1 MDLADDLAGGRYR
14 LADGLEDT
22 LRRMGERGDI
32 IRLMQ
37 RELTERRLDRT
48 GVEQVVSNDLPEPVV
63 GRLLKRGFSD
73 EHRDRHYMIVDGTD
87 GRVHYVDI
95 GRGDAVPSVPEG
107 ATIRLAPA
115 KLEVIAADRTID
127 EIARA
132 NGGRYSIDLHL
143 RHDPNAS
150 EAYAASHVRRLEAM
164 RRGRD
169 GPERLADGSWIIPD
183 DHLSRAEAFAQRQQ
197 RDRPVALSMLSSRE
211 VGDLATVEAPTW
223 LDRELAN
230 GAIAPVRDAG
240 FGRDVRAALA
250 ARRQWLIEQQLAAG
264 EGREFRLARG
274 AMEELGQRELNDA
287 GARLSR
293 ELGKPFAPAQNG
305 DHIEG
310 MIARRI
316 DLESGPQAL
325 VERSRDFTLVPWRDV
340 LERQVGKTA
349 SGIMRTAGIDWQLGR
364 GRSGPTIS

>member
-1 MDLADDLAGGRYR
+1 
-14 LADGLEDT
+14 
-22 LRRMGERGDI
+22 
-32 IRLMQ
+32 
-37 RELTERRLDRT
+37 
-48 GVEQVVSNDLPEPVV
+48 
-63 GRLLKRGFSD
+63 
-73 EHRDRHYMIVDGTD
+73 
-87 GRVHYVDI
+87 
-95 GRGDAVPSVPEG
+95 
-107 ATIRLAPA
+107 
-115 KLEVIAADRTID
+115 
-127 EIARA
+127 
-132 NGGRYSIDLHL
+132 
-143 RHDPNAS
+143 
-150 EAYAASHVRRLEAM
+150 
-164 RRGRD
+164 
-169 GPERLADGSWIIPD
+169 
-183 DHLSRAEAFAQRQQ
+183 
-197 RDRPVALSMLSSRE
+197 MLSSRE